1 MRAMPGGGP
10 KGPDAL
16 ARARAAALVHQ
27 HHRTL
32 LRVAQHWSATP
43 DDAQDAVQRALEI
56 YMRRI
61 DSLDPATELAW
72 LRVVVLRTNVTTSP
86 LPKPAS
92 VPRTRQTRRS
102 RRRP

>member
-10 KGPDAL
+10 ERPKAV
-16 ARARAAALVHQ
+16 ARARASALVRQ
-27 HHRTL
+27 HHHSL

-56 YMRRI
+56 YMRRL

-72 LRVVVLRTNVTTSP
+72 LRVVVIRTFV
-86 LPKPAS
+86 LPN
-92 VPRTRQTRRS
+92 RRMRS
-102 RRRP
+102 RDRKRVLGQPQTGRYG